1 MKRRIFALVAICVMV
16 LSVCAQAAESRAVNG
31 QPTLYFD
38 GTTAVCSVTC
48 KGTNTNDELDVTLTL
63 YQGSTVV
70 DSWSDSGNG
79 RVQITGRCGVDSGE
93 SYTLRVYYSVNGV
106 AKPMV
111 ATYGTCP

>member
-1 MKRRIFALVAICVMV
+1 MRKRIFALAAICVLV
-16 LSVCAQAAESRAVNG
+16 LSVCAQAVESRAVNG

-48 KGTNTNDELDVTLTL
+48 KGANTNDELDVTLTL
-63 YQGSTVV
+63 YHGSTVV
-70 DSWSDSGNG
+70 DSWSDSGYG

-93 SYTLRVYYSVNGV
+93 SYTLRVNYSVNGV
-106 AKPMV
+106 GKPTV